1 MKFLNKSTLLLFGLM
16 SAITLPLIMV
26 SCTKSS
32 NNTIVPEPPNPPI
45 IPPVTPNPP
54 IIPPVTPNPPIIPPV
69 TPNPPIIP
77 PVTPDP
83 PIIVP
88 PVDITEFSKG
98 GQISLD
104 FGNKFVLNIDGYLSV
119 IQQLGFNRYANISNY
134 TNDKLNDFLHN
145 NPKFQSLN
153 LAIVEG
159 SSQKNRTLIL
169 SLNGVYLGHSIN
181 DKTITISNFPKIYSN
196 NSSIRVDSRPEIDK
210 LNFISDLKDQA
221 NISMLNMGDF
231 FKYNT
236 KHVTARFS
244 IDFEPLTW
252 DLNEIY
258 ANGFMTEMS
267 FRNTNLNN
275 KPWNIS
281 IKFIEKKY
289 LNNQWVLD
297 DEFTLPLN
305 DYKVKFDT
313 SKAAIQVLAQKLT
326 ILSNTDKSNY
336 ASTLFIRSK
345 INNADWTNYIQVNEE
360 ISRKYFPDSV
370 IKITSGIDLSVND
383 INGTLEGTFK
393 ISDSQNVNNFAQSPK
408 LTISNFKTTKELF
421 YPENLSHNN
430 NKVTIIKGG
439 NFEQNI
445 IRDMK
450 KPIINN
456 EISSLEIGQSKT
468 FNQDNF
474 LSSFNSLRSSSNIFK
489 NPWIEGGDM
498 TNPFLELDAMETSGF
513 NLRLLD
519 PTRSFLNI
527 LSSNRGSLF
536 NNFLIKTLDISSD
549 QNSNLIQISKES
561 NGDYKISHKIF
572 FEVNY
577 MEGTQSIDVDF
588 GTTIKLIDII

>member
-16 SAITLPLIMV
+16 SAITLPLILV
-26 SCTKSS
+26 SCNKSS
-32 NNTIVPEPPNPPI
+32 DNAVVPKPPVTPDPPI
-45 IPPVTPNPP
+45 IPPVTPDPP
-54 IIPPVTPNPPIIPPV
+54 IIPPVTPD
-69 TPNPPIIP
+69 PPIIP

-88 PVDITEFSKG
+88 PVDVIEFSKG

-104 FGNKFVLNIDGYLSV
+104 VENKFVLNIDGYLSV
-119 IQQLGFNRYANISNY
+119 VQQLGFNKYTNISNY
-134 TNDKLNDFLHN
+134 TNDKLNELLHN

-153 LAIVEG
+153 LTILEG

-169 SLNGVYLGHSIN
+169 SLNGVYLDNSIN
-181 DKTITISNFPKIYSN
+181 DKTITISNFPKIYSK
-196 NSSIRVDSRPEIDK
+196 NSSIRVNSKSEIDK
-210 LNFISDLKDQA
+210 INFISDLKDET
-221 NISMLNMGDF
+221 NISTLNMSDF

-236 KHVTARFS
+236 KHVTANFS
-244 IDFEPLTW
+244 INFESFMW

-258 ANGFMTEMS
+258 ANGFMSEMS

-275 KPWNIS
+275 QDWNIK
-281 IKFIEKKY
+281 IKFNEKKY

-297 DEFTLPLN
+297 EELTLPLN
-305 DYKVKFDT
+305 GYKVRLDI
-313 SKAAIQVLAQKLT
+313 SKAAIQVLAKKLT
-326 ILSNTDKSNY
+326 ILSNTEKSNY

-345 INNADWTNYIQVNEE
+345 IDNADWTNYIQVNEE
-360 ISRKYFPDSV
+360 ISKKYFPESV
-370 IKITSGIDLSVND
+370 IKIISGIDLSVND

-393 ISDSQNVNNFAQSPK
+393 ISDSQNVNIFAQSPK

-421 YPENLSHNN
+421 SPENLSHNN
-430 NKVTIIKGG
+430 NKITIIKGG
-439 NFEQNI
+439 NFDKNI

-468 FNQDNF
+468 FNQDKF
-474 LSSFNSLRSSSNIFK
+474 LSSFNLLRPSSNIFQ
-489 NPWIEGGDM
+489 NPWIEDGGM
-498 TNPFLELDAMETSGF
+498 INPFEELTSMEANGF
-513 NLRLLD
+513 HLRLLN
-519 PTRSFLNI
+519 PTHSLLNV
-527 LSSNRGSLF
+527 LSNRGFLF
-536 NNFLIKTLDISSD
+536 NNFLIKTLSISSS
-549 QNSNLIQISKES
+549 QNTNLVKISKES